1 MIFNLFYTYSTYL
14 NTHLYNNNNSNNNNN
29 NNKQNIVLLGN
40 GFFARGFLH
49 NINLNK
55 FNITQI
61 YKDDFMN
68 PQDIMYDLQR
78 WEQNQK
84 PENVNKQFNLKDL
97 FKSNSNHIKIQDEV
111 KSFTYN
117 LKKLKIT
124 GEKHVLN
131 YDCDYLVIG
140 IGNKK
145 SLKDWKIELNEI
157 INKKQKVDIVGM
169 GPTGFELANILSKYV
184 QVEMFDSLSKDKA
197 FTYVKPENKQKILD
211 ILEKKNIKTN
221 YDMSFTHVYE
231 NPLYCFGGEPNKIY
245 NSTLEN
251 FKVNKF
257 LQSVINPSIY
267 IGGDCVDSK
276 EYIKNAQ
283 NAYQQ
288 GVFIAKRLNKD
299 INLEEEYKYKS
310 NGISLNIGDNKV
322 MIDSH
327 NIVPDGIYPDF
338 IIKLYSMFCI

>member
-14 NTHLYNNNNSNNNNN
+14 NTHQYNYNNDNNNN

-49 NINLNK
+49 NINFNK

-61 YKDDFMN
+61 YKDDFIN
-68 PQDIMYDLQR
+68 PQDIMYQLQR
-78 WEQNQK
+78 WGQNQNL
-84 PENVNKQFNLKDL
+84 EELNKTFHLRDL
-97 FKSNSNHIKIQDEV
+97 FKIHSNHIKIQDEV

-117 LKKLKIT
+117 LKNLKIT
-124 GEKHVLN
+124 GEKHILN

-145 SLKDWKIELNEI
+145 SLKDWQIELNDI

-169 GPTGFELANILSKYV
+169 GPTGFELANILSKFV

-197 FTYVKPENKQKILD
+197 FFYVKPENKQKILE

-221 YDMSFTHVYE
+221 YDMSFDHIYE
-231 NPLYCFGGEPNKIY
+231 NPLYCFGGAPNKIY
-245 NSTLEN
+245 NTTLEN
-251 FKVNKF
+251 FKVNKY
-257 LQSVINPSIY
+257 LQSTINPSVY

-276 EYIKNAQ
+276 EFVKNAQ

-288 GVFIAKRLNKD
+288 GEYVAKRLNNQISKS
-299 INLEEEYKYKS
+299 EEYKYKS

-322 MIDSH
+322 MIESH
-327 NIVPDGIYPDF
+327 NIIPDGIYPDF

>member
-1 MIFNLFYTYSTYL
+1 MIFNLFYTYSTYF
-14 NTHLYNNNNSNNNNN
+14 NISHDNYNKDKD
-29 NNKQNIVLLGN
+29 KQNIVLLGD

-49 NINLNK
+49 HINFNK

-61 YKDDFMN
+61 YKDEFIN
-68 PQDIMYDLQR
+68 PQDIMYQLQR
-78 WEQNQK
+78 RDQNQD
-84 PENVNKQFNLKDL
+84 PNNKTFHFRDL
-97 FKSNSNHIKIQDEV
+97 FYTHSNYIKIQDEV

-117 LKKLKIT
+117 LKKLKII
-124 GEKHVLN
+124 GEKHILN

-140 IGNKK
+140 VGNKK
-145 SLKDWKIELNEI
+145 SLKDWQNDLNDI

-184 QVEMFDSLSKDKA
+184 QVEMFDTLSKDKS
-197 FTYVKPENKQKILD
+197 FTYIKPENKEKLLE

-221 YDMSFTHVYE
+221 YNMSFNNIYE
-231 NPLYCFGGEPNKIY
+231 NPLYCFGGASNKIY

-251 FKVNKF
+251 FKINKF
-257 LQSVINPSIY
+257 LQSVIDPSIY
-267 IGGDCVDSK
+267 IGGDCIESK

-288 GVFIAKRLNKD
+288 GIFVAKRLNKE
-299 INLEEEYKYKS
+299 ISMNEEYKYKS

-322 MIDSH
+322 IIDSH
-327 NIVPDGIYPDF
+327 DIVPDGIYPDF
-338 IIKLYSMFCI
+338 IIKLYSMFCV